1 MSGNSNVSPDDS
13 RKPVEP
19 AGPVEP
25 VGPVEPAEPVKPA
38 EPAEPV
44 GPAEPAK
51 PKAPA
56 PSPQSPTPP
65 PPPPAS
71 APVPLVQPVP
81 PAPGQ
86 SAPMPSGGGYAPPQP
101 SVPPSASGAPGSG
114 KAVAALVCGIAA
126 IVLSGT
132 VILGIGLGIAA
143 IVLASQFV
151 RSFGKD
157 GKATGGKVCGIVGI
171 VLSVLAIVAY
181 LMFGAFVMMVI
192 EHSGSHGAVYGG
204 ATEVVPL
211 DSSDIDTEVEAV
223 RSAAEGALGK
233 MAGGDAG
240 VAALVAEK
248 AEGAFESSTGYTLT
262 DLGIDPAE
270 FSAWLMEDLTFSI
283 GDNDAYAHSDGV
295 GLAFATVEARS
306 IYGVT
311 EALYEEL
318 LALDGDAVA
327 SEEEWKAKVA
337 ELLPQAQSQAA
348 AEKSES
354 YVALDFTLVNGV
366 WTVDEDSFENALDQ
380 VFGLW

>member
-1 MSGNSNVSPDDS
+1 MSDNSNVSPDDS
-13 RKPVEP
+13 RK
-19 AGPVEP
+19 
-25 VGPVEPAEPVKPA
+25 PVEPAEPVKPA

-151 RSFGKD
+151 KSFGKD

-270 FSAWLMEDLTFSI
+270 FAAWLMEDLTFSI
-283 GDNDAYAHSDGV
+283 DDNDVYADSGGV

-354 YVALDFTLVNGV
+354 YVALDFALVNGV

>member
-1 MSGNSNVSPDDS
+1 M
-13 RKPVEP
+13 
-19 AGPVEP
+19 
-25 VGPVEPAEPVKPA
+25 
-38 EPAEPV
+38 
-44 GPAEPAK
+44 
-51 PKAPA
+51 
-56 PSPQSPTPP
+56 
-65 PPPPAS
+65 
-71 APVPLVQPVP
+71 
-81 PAPGQ
+81 
-86 SAPMPSGGGYAPPQP
+86 
-101 SVPPSASGAPGSG
+101 
-114 KAVAALVCGIAA
+114 
-126 IVLSGT
+126 SGT

-151 RSFGKD
+151 KSFGKD